1 MLVFIESTTTATTV
15 LLHFDLVFTPNKPL
29 DTTMHFQKQRYYQM
43 ESTLVPAATLLE
55 GGVNIANVHQ
65 GNPYAAPCST
75 HLTHSSSSRLLDQ
88 VPLNRCFDDGGT
100 HACANRS
107 SGKCGDADWMLLATS
122 GLQFGVMNDMLTDIN
137 VFRGMV
143 FGMWARPP
151 YSSLEQNH
159 HLWGFVTSSGISNHN
174 TEMLGYWAD
183 EHDWH
188 AVVTSSVPAVKV
200 TGYLVQPDST
210 AQMVRGGGG
219 GQLIIACASWA
230 VDAVTVTF
238 TLDHG
243 ALGAKIKG
251 WDSDPS
257 TKLEVVAP
265 SIPMVQQF
273 HRGSHSLE
281 RWEVGARSSDRAAT
295 EGWRCAVSLTAA
307 SSQGGGGRSFARGGG
322 RTARCTLVATKCI
335 RVRWGVASS

>member
-1 MLVFIESTTTATTV
+1 VCLFCSGIYLDGVAYDAPTMLRAMRAVASG
-15 LLHFDLVFTPNKPL
+15 
-29 DTTMHFQKQRYYQM
+29 R
-43 ESTLVPAATLLE
+43 
-55 GGVNIANVHQ
+55 GR
-65 GNPYAAPCST
+65 
-75 HLTHSSSSRLLDQ
+75 SSSSDAMLD
-88 VPLNRCFDDGGT
+88 LHCGNRWPSGKGEIDVLEYAQHMSLMNSTMFGEGFDDGGT

-159 HLWGFVTSSGISNHN
+159 HLWEFVTSSGISNHN

-183 EHDWH
+183 ERDWH

-200 TGYLVQPDST
+200 TAYLVQPDST
-210 AQMVRGGGG
+210 ARMVHGGGG

-238 TLDHG
+238 TLNHG

-257 TKLEVVAP
+257 TNLEVVAP
-265 SIPMVQQF
+265 SIPMVQRF

-281 RWEVGARSSDRAAT
+281 RWEVGARS
-295 EGWRCAVSLTAA
+295 GLLLT
-307 SSQGGGGRSFARGGG
+307 
-322 RTARCTLVATKCI
+322 
-335 RVRWGVASS
+335 VRQLKADDAL